1 MDTKLLL
8 WPQKIS
14 YLNRYKLFLY
24 NIVVEYKDAMTHS
37 INIQWLS
44 TVKSRFYILYR
55 S

>member
-14 YLNRYKLFLY
+14 YLNRYKLLLY

-44 TVKSRFYILYR
+44 TVKSKFWISYR